1 MKNKVIDILTSYST
15 PHQVS
20 AIGNEAIARGA
31 LEAGVSGVFSY
42 PGTPSTEISEVFN
55 MVCNFQSNFENE
67 DDYPQLIKNKVY
79 FEYSINEKVA
89 LEKAIA
95 YSIGNKSAMCVM
107 KNVGMNVASDA
118 LMSVTYQTII
128 APLVIVV
135 CDDPG
140 CHSSSNEQDSR
151 YWGNMASAPVFNPA
165 TPGDAYRMTKEAFR
179 LSEALR
185 LPVLV
190 RTTTRVSHSR
200 GMVAYNEIRAAHREP
215 FFERMPEHVNIPA
228 RTAAAH
234 KKLLEKL
241 GSVTVTPFFA
251 EFNQTYFPGNKEYG
265 IISSGV
271 ATSYL
276 LEIVHRNE
284 LSKKVEILDLGLIYP
299 SPENDILSFL
309 NKGFKKI
316 LVLEELDPIIENAV
330 RKIAQVHRVDTEIR
344 GKNFGG
350 IGSTGEFSLEIID
363 TAIGAFFGQETVK
376 YKEVEGLESFS
387 QNLPPRPPA
396 LCSGCPHRAS
406 YYALKLLIPRENAEV
421 ILCGDI
427 GCSGLGALPPLK
439 MIDTINHMG
448 MSISMA
454 QGLAE
459 AMKEKGGKVIAMLG
473 DGTFFHSGVASLLNA
488 VYTKSNLLVIIFDNR
503 TIGMT
508 GHQDH
513 PGATHLDKYHQI
525 EILPLLK
532 GMGIK
537 NAEAIMPFDMKDTY
551 HKIEKAL
558 ATQGV
563 SVLVSKAPCVFL
575 PEYKDF
581 TRQNSNIVIDHS
593 RCNTCHN
600 HLDHEIYCSRRG
612 SAQSNLSRAIAKIKA
627 DKPVDARDLACP
639 ANICNHGFFHSIL
652 EKDYKTA
659 LGMVRDKMLF
669 ARACGDICHR
679 PCELFSGH
687 SPESIVPIKQLKKYV
702 SGIEANFRDFTN
714 AKERV
719 RHSAPKGKSVA
730 VVGAGPAGLSA
741 AYDLVREGY
750 QVEVFEKETAAG
762 GLIKYVIPDFRM
774 DKTGFDFEV
783 GQLEELGVVF
793 HFKKELGK
801 DIRLEQIRRD
811 FDSVILSLGMGK
823 VKPLPV
829 VADNIPA
836 NRWSDGLAFLK
847 KYNNKSLPIAGGSR
861 ILVIGGGNS
870 AMDAARAA
878 KHHHA
883 SNEVFISCIESLET
897 MPAFEE
903 EVKHA
908 RDEGIVIM
916 PSSYAHQCLENST
929 ITVVLH
935 DYLSRSLLKTLEVD
949 YIVVAIDQVGETGDY
964 AEVGAEN
971 LSEKG
976 RIIADEH
983 NGLSNL
989 GNVFVAGD
997 ICAGNHMSL
1006 IGAIASGKRAALG
1019 VRQQLEGYNFPYEG
1033 LNALLGLNGK
1043 RKEQHASLPFNANG
1057 GLTEFLSKFNL
1068 FQSCEKCNHCIDNLG
1083 CPAMIKFDGKIVIDQ
1098 AKCTKCG
1105 LCIDVCPN
1113 DAISWAEN
1121 GKLESVF

>member
-1 MKNKVIDILTSYST
+1 MKNKVIEILTSHRT
-15 PHQVS
+15 PHKVS
-20 AIGNEAIARGA
+20 EIGNVAIARGA
-31 LEAGVSGVFSY
+31 LEAGAGGVFSY

-55 MVCNFQSNFENE
+55 MVCNWQSNFKNE
-67 DDYPQLIKNKVY
+67 EDYPELIKNKIY

-95 YSIGNKSAMCVM
+95 FSIGNKSALCVM

-118 LMSVTYQTII
+118 LMSVTYQTIV

-151 YWGNMASAPVFNPA
+151 YWGNMASVPVFNPA
-165 TPGDAYRMTKEAFR
+165 TPADAYRMTKGAFK

-185 LPVLV
+185 LPVIV
-190 RTTTRVSHSR
+190 RTTTRVSHTR
-200 GMVAYNEIRAAHREP
+200 GMMEYGEIKPANREP
-215 FFERMPEHVNIPA
+215 FFERMPEHINIPA

-234 KKLLEKL
+234 KKLLDKL
-241 GSVTVTPFFA
+241 SGDSVAFFFN
-251 EFNQTYFPGNKEYG
+251 EFNRTCFPGNKEYG

-276 LEIVHRNE
+276 LEVVHRNE
-284 LSKKVEILDLGLIYP
+284 FSEKVEILDLGLIYP
-299 SPENDILSFL
+299 FPENDIMAFL
-309 NKGFKKI
+309 NRGFKRI
-316 LVLEELDPIIENAV
+316 LVLEELDPIIENAT
-330 RKIAQVHRVDTEIR
+330 RKIAQTHRVEIEIL
-344 GKNFGG
+344 GKNFGSLC
-350 IGSTGEFSLEIID
+350 STGEFSIGIID
-363 TAIGAFFGQETVK
+363 GAVGAFLGRETVK
-376 YKEVEGLESFS
+376 YESVEGLESFS
-387 QNLPPRPPA
+387 QNLPARPPA

-406 YYALKLLIPRENAEV
+406 YYALKLLIPREKGDV

-454 QGLAE
+454 QGLAQ
-459 AMKEKGGKVIAMLG
+459 AMKERGGKVVAMLG

-488 VYTKSNLLVIIFDNR
+488 VYTKSNMLVIIFDNR

-513 PGATHLDKYHQI
+513 PGATHLEKYNQI

-537 NAEAIMPFDMKDTY
+537 YAEAIMPFDMKDAY

-558 ATQGV
+558 AAEGV

-581 TRQNSNIVIDHS
+581 TRQDAKIVIDHS

-612 SAQSNLSRAIAKIKA
+612 SAQSNLSRAIAKIRA
-627 DKPVDARDLACP
+627 DKLIDAAQQSCP

-652 EKDYKTA
+652 ENDYKTA
-659 LGMVRDKMLF
+659 LDMVRDKLLF

-679 PCELFSGH
+679 PCELFSGY

-702 SGIEANFRDFTN
+702 SGIEENFRDFSN

-719 RHSAPKGKSVA
+719 GNSAPKGKSVA
-730 VVGAGPAGLSA
+730 IVGAGPAGLSA

-750 QVEVFEKETAAG
+750 QVEVFEKEAEGG

-793 HFKKELGK
+793 HYNTALGK
-801 DIRLEQIRRD
+801 DIQLAQLRKD
-811 FDSVILSLGMGK
+811 FDCVILSLGMGL
-823 VKPLPV
+823 VNRLPV
-829 VADNIPA
+829 VEDNLPD
-836 NRWSDGLAFLK
+836 NRWFNGLEFLK
-847 KYNNKSLPIAGGSR
+847 KYNNKSLPLAAGSR

-870 AMDAARAA
+870 AMDAARSA
-878 KHHHA
+878 KHLHA
-883 SNEVFISCIESLET
+883 SNEVFVSCIESLET

-903 EVKHA
+903 EVQHA
-908 RDEGIVIM
+908 REEGIVII
-916 PSSYAHQCLENST
+916 PSSFVHECSENDSV
-929 ITVVLH
+929 TVVLH
-935 DYLSRSLLKTLEVD
+935 DYISKGLLKTLEVD
-949 YIVVAIDQVGETGDY
+949 YIVVAIDQVGKMEDY
-964 AEVGAEN
+964 IEVGEEN

-976 RIIADEH
+976 RIIADKH
-983 NGLSNL
+983 NGLSND
-989 GNVFVAGD
+989 NVFVAGD

-1006 IGAIASGKRAALG
+1006 IGAIASGKRAAVG
-1019 VRQQLEGYNFPYEG
+1019 VRQQLEGYDYKFEG
-1033 LNALLGLNGK
+1033 LNALLGLDGK
-1043 RKEQHASLPFNANG
+1043 GKERRASLPFDANG
-1057 GLTEFLSKFNL
+1057 DITEFLSKFNL

-1083 CPAMIKFDGKIVIDQ
+1083 CPAMIKVDGKIVIDQ
-1098 AKCTKCG
+1098 PKCTRCG

-1113 DAISWAEN
+1113 DAIAWESN
-1121 GKLESVF
+1121 GKFESV